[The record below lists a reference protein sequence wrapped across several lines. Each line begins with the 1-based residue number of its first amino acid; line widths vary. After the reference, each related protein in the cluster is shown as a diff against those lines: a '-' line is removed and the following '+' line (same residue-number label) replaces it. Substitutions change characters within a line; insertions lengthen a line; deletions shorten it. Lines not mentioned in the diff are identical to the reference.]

1 MKLTPLS
8 LSIPGQAQLPGQA
21 ADQAGQDE
29 APQAAVQDPE
39 GGEGV
44 PLQRLPV
51 QHGCGR
57 ELAIEPGRTELGGR
71 RLARVEVFSLLTSV
85 LPLFSFHHPNTRRL
99 TVRRRASSATM
110 TMYMAVEY
118 FIKVK

>member
-1 MKLTPLS
+1 MKLTLFSLS
-8 LSIPGQAQLPGQA
+8 LSLRIFDIPGQAQLPGQA

-51 QHGCGR
+51 QHGRGR
-57 ELAIEPGRTELGGR
+57 ELAIEPGRTDLGGR
-71 RLARVEVFSLLTSV
+71 RLARVEVFSLLT
-85 LPLFSFHHPNTRRL
+85 
-99 TVRRRASSATM
+99 
-110 TMYMAVEY
+110 
-118 FIKVK
+118 